1 MLRSASIQTENTD
14 LKSKYLKITG
24 FIIKMMSAQKFLR
37 PDCGDL
43 LLEKNFWTM
52 SIDELK
58 KFIVKDNYRDNL
70 VNETFHQKFIKTK
83 LALNRVK

>member
-1 MLRSASIQTENTD
+1 
-14 LKSKYLKITG
+14 
-24 FIIKMMSAQKFLR
+24 MMSAQKFLR
-37 PDCGDL
+37 PECEDL
-43 LLEKNFWTM
+43 LFEKNLWTM

-58 KFIVKDNYRDNL
+58 KFIIKDNNQDNL

>member
-1 MLRSASIQTENTD
+1 MLRSISIQTENND

-37 PDCGDL
+37 PECEDL
-43 LLEKNFWTM
+43 LFEKNLWTM

-58 KFIVKDNYRDNL
+58 KFIIKDNNQDNL